1 MEKKKTTKS
10 TQSMLM
16 FVAIRKNNY
25 KQTIYAYVLLINL
38 SRVVHVWKLTSFRL
52 ADNPPLLPEL
62 RSSYETIDSLIYAY
76 GD

>member
-1 MEKKKTTKS
+1 MYPQEFDYNDAALKWRTSKPDKKKKNTSRQMEKKKTTKS

-38 SRVVHVWKLTSFRL
+38 CLCFV
-52 ADNPPLLPEL
+52 D
-62 RSSYETIDSLIYAY
+62 
-76 GD
+76 

>member
-1 MEKKKTTKS
+1 MYPQEFDYNDAALKWRTSKPDKKKKKHKQANGKKKTTKS

-38 SRVVHVWKLTSFRL
+38 CLCFV
-52 ADNPPLLPEL
+52 D
-62 RSSYETIDSLIYAY
+62 
-76 GD
+76 